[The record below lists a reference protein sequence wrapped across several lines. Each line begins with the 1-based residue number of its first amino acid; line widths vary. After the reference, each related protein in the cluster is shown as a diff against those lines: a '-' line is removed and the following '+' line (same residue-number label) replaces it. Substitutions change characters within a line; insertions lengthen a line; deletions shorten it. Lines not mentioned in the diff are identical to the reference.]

1 MDQLIAH
8 VQKNKKTYKRSCGL
22 FRIFCLF
29 TYSDRCKCAS
39 SQKNSIAT
47 WSKVWQAAWLDTK
60 SCCKI
65 ACAVTESHWR
75 DNSPNHML
83 WAKWSDALSASLLF
97 LDHMIYFLSQISL
110 YTILVA
116 EAKPFC
122 YFSNVLKSDLF
133 DRCGQSLWRHYLYA
147 WFQTKLV
154 LEVDLGLLCT
164 NNIGGN

>member
-1 MDQLIAH
+1 MGCLEYFACLLTLIDVSVLHHRKTLLQLE
-8 VQKNKKTYKRSCGL
+8 VKSL
-22 FRIFCLF
+22 
-29 TYSDRCKCAS
+29 S
-39 SQKNSIAT
+39 
-47 WSKVWQAAWLDTK
+47 QAAWLDTK

-97 LDHMIYFLSQISL
+97 LDHMVYFLSQISL

-116 EAKPFC
+116 EDKPFC
-122 YFSNVLKSDLF
+122 YFSKVLKSDLF
-133 DRCGQSLWRHYLYA
+133 DRCGKYLWRHYLYA
-147 WFQTKLV
+147 WFQTKQV